1 MLHFLYIF
9 FSLFFII
16 ISLFFIFSLIFSYR
30 KGAPFV
36 PVEKKYLKDIIQIS
50 GINEGSVFCDLGSG
64 DGRALMAALKAGAK
78 KCIGVEISYLP
89 FLLSKVLTHKRR
101 KNIQLVRGNMFELS
115 ESMIR
120 EVNCFYIYLF
130 PEIVEK
136 LSKSVFLKAKKGTKI
151 IAVSFGIKAEYSD
164 DFKLVLQRKI
174 GWHNIYIYEKI
185 R

>member
-1 MLHFLYIF
+1 
-9 FSLFFII
+9 
-16 ISLFFIFSLIFSYR
+16 
-30 KGAPFV
+30 
-36 PVEKKYLKDIIQIS
+36 
-50 GINEGSVFCDLGSG
+50 
-64 DGRALMAALKAGAK
+64 
-78 KCIGVEISYLP
+78 
-89 FLLSKVLTHKRR
+89 
-101 KNIQLVRGNMFELS
+101 MFELS

-136 LSKSVFLKAKKGTKI
+136 LSKSVFLKAKKGAKI